1 MMTANAKRILE
12 TGRIEY
18 YNAIYDKITKQGGY
32 SGRDIQSLIQ
42 DPELQYI
49 VQSVVPNMSDYN

>member
-1 MMTANAKRILE
+1 MTANAKRILE

-49 VQSVVPNMSDYN
+49 VQSVVPNM